1 MIRGAALMHVL
12 PAAAVTSSTG
22 EMTVT
27 TTLGC
32 QSMIPAT
39 AIHRMTAVAASVTA
53 DARSMAA
60 CDMLSAA
67 MMSSS
72 GVMASAAMVSAAT
85 VMATPTMMSAAVTT
99 MCLGDGSW

>member
-1 MIRGAALMHVL
+1 MIPGAAVMPVL

-39 AIHRMTAVAASVTA
+39 PIHRMTVVAASVTA

-60 CDMLSAA
+60 CAMMSAA

-72 GVMASAAMVSAAT
+72 GVMASAAT
-85 VMATPTMMSAAVTT
+85 VRATPTMMSAAVTT
-99 MCLGDGSW
+99 MCLGNGSW